1 MSFPP
6 QNVFNCIIIQG
17 LKVPIVEETPIYVL
31 HRRFF
36 SSPCHCQKSFSIY
49 GTVLKPAL
57 LCVSADLIYEDIQ
70 KEEGL
75 QGPNNGWS
83 SSEFESYDE
92 QSDSERAPTR
102 SKVRVCVCVC

>member
-1 MSFPP
+1 MKKHPSLCYIDIFVWP
-6 QNVFNCIIIQG
+6 
-17 LKVPIVEETPIYVL
+17 
-31 HRRFF
+31 H
-36 SSPCHCQKSFSIY
+36 HCWKSFDIY
-49 GTVLKPAL
+49 RTVLKPAL

-102 SKVRVCVCVC
+102 SKVRVCVLIQDFPQPQ